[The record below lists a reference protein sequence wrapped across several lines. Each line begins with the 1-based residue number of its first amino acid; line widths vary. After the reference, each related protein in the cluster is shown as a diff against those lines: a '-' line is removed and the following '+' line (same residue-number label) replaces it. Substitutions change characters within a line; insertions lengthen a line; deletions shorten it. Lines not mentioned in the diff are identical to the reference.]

1 MPPKPISLSL
11 PEARALS
18 LRAQG
23 LAEDP
28 APFGTGPAGALSALQ
43 HLGYVQV
50 DTINVIERAH
60 HHVLWSR
67 VPDYRPEY
75 LHALQADASAFE
87 YWNHA
92 ASYLPTSDYRYSL
105 PLMRKYRTEF
115 QWCEDTPE
123 LRASMRRM
131 LKLIRAH
138 GPLRLSDIDS
148 KDKSASWSDEGMG
161 KIERRALRQLWM
173 RGDLMIRSR
182 HGMQKVF
189 DLTDNVL
196 PPDTDRQFPAPR
208 ATAEF
213 HVRRALRALGVARL
227 PELHYLRDASHATA
241 VRDALKRFLKT
252 GEVTELQIEGATAY
266 ALQSSLELATP
277 IESAPVRI
285 LSPFDNLTIQRK
297 RLKWLFHFD
306 YVTEIYVPAEK
317 RKFGY
322 FTLPILWRDQL
333 IGRMDA
339 KADRPSRKLI
349 IHRLDFEPS
358 FRDFK
363 EVQPALHEALDAF
376 TRFQDCDTY
385 SITRLEP
392 KTVRPFFRPTP
403 RRRST

>member
-1 MPPKPISLSL
+1 MPPEPFSLPL

-28 APFGTGPAGALSALQ
+28 APFGLGPTGALTALQ

-50 DTINVIERAH
+50 DTINVIQRAH

-67 VPDYRPEY
+67 VPDYRPEH
-75 LHALQADASAFE
+75 LHALQADTSAFE

-92 ASYLPTSDYRYSL
+92 ASYLPTCDYRYSL
-105 PLMRKYRTEF
+105 PLMRQFRTEF

-131 LKLIRAH
+131 MKLIRTH
-138 GPLRLSDIDS
+138 GPLRLSDIES
-148 KDKSASWSDEGMG
+148 NDKSASWADEGMG
-161 KIERRALRQLWM
+161 KIERRALRQLWL

-189 DLTDNVL
+189 DLTERVL
-196 PPDTDRQFPAPR
+196 PPDVERKLPTPH

-213 HVRRALRALGVARL
+213 HVRRALRALGVARV
-227 PELHYLRDASHATA
+227 PELHYLRDASHASS
-241 VRDALKRFLKT
+241 VRDALQRLLKSK
-252 GEVTELQIEGATAY
+252 EVTELKIESSTAY
-266 ALQSSLELATP
+266 ALTAQLELAAP
-277 IESAPVRI
+277 IEATPVRI

-297 RLKWLFHFD
+297 RLQWLFHFD

-333 IGRMDA
+333 IGRLDA
-339 KADRPSRKLI
+339 KADRPNRHLT
-349 IHRLDFEPS
+349 IHRLGFEPTFS
-358 FRDFK
+358 EFK
-363 EVQPALHEALDAF
+363 QVQPALEQSLAAF
-376 TRFQDCDTY
+376 TQFQDCDTY
-385 SITRLEP
+385 SITRLDP
-392 KTVRPFFRPTP
+392 KAARSIIRSNPKRRTP
-403 RRRST
+403 

>member
-1 MPPKPISLSL
+1 MPSAPLSLSL
-11 PEARALS
+11 AEARALS

-23 LAEDP
+23 LAEAS
-28 APFGTGPAGALSALQ
+28 APFGLGPAGTLAALQ

-50 DTINVIERAH
+50 DTINVIQRAH

-75 LHALQADASAFE
+75 LHTLQAEASAFE

-105 PLMRKYRTEF
+105 PLMRHYRTEF

-131 LKLIRAH
+131 LRLIRTH
-138 GPLRLSDIDS
+138 GPLRLSDIES
-148 KDKSASWSDEGMG
+148 EGKSASWTDEGMG

-196 PPDTDRQFPAPR
+196 PPGTNRKFPTPR
-208 ATAEF
+208 ETADF

-227 PELHYLRDASHATA
+227 PELHYLRDASHASG
-241 VRDALKRFLKT
+241 VRAALARLLKT
-252 GEVTELQIEGATAY
+252 KEVTALHIEGTTAY
-266 ALQSSLELATP
+266 ALSSSLELTAP
-277 IESAPVRI
+277 IESTPARI

-306 YVTEIYVPAEK
+306 YVTEIYVPAPK

-322 FTLPILWRDQL
+322 FTLPVLWRDQL
-333 IGRMDA
+333 IARMDA
-339 KADRPSRKLI
+339 KADRPHRNLI
-349 IHRLDFEPS
+349 IHRLDFESS

-363 EVQPALHEALDAF
+363 EALPALQECLASF
-376 TRFQDCDTY
+376 SRFQECDTY
-385 SITRLEP
+385 TLTRVEP
-392 KTVRPFFRPTP
+392 RSASRALSPRPPVA
-403 RRRST
+403 

>member
-1 MPPKPISLSL
+1 MPSAPLSL
-11 PEARALS
+11 TLAEARALS

-28 APFGTGPAGALSALQ
+28 APFALGPAGALAALQ

-50 DTINVIERAH
+50 DTINVIQRAH

-75 LHALQADASAFE
+75 LHALQAQATAFE

-148 KDKSASWSDEGMG
+148 KDKSASWSDEGLG

-196 PPDTDRQFPAPR
+196 PPGTDRQFPTPR

-227 PELHYLRDASHATA
+227 PELHYLRDASHASS
-241 VRDALKRFLKT
+241 VRAALQRLLKT
-252 GEVTELQIEGATAY
+252 KEATEVQVEGATAY
-266 ALQSSLELATP
+266 TLTSSLDLTAPIKDTP
-277 IESAPVRI
+277 ARI

-322 FTLPILWRDQL
+322 FTLPILWHDQL

-363 EVQPALHEALDAF
+363 EVQPALKESLAAF

-392 KTVRPFFRPTP
+392 KIARPIISPNP
-403 RRRST
+403 KRRSP